1 MSVDL
6 HWIRTAISSGVSHS
20 GIGRI
25 VSYTPVGG
33 GGFPE
38 AGSYNSTLY
47 GEVYPISNGG
57 TFFTASENSIDY
69 PNQICDVIVK
79 NDGSGGTY
87 TDWTTVTNIQY
98 NAYAVI
104 ADTYYSPHL
113 GGVLEVPSGSGN
125 VINNYNCNGW
135 EFIHDGGGG
144 YVSTDYDIVY
154 IAAGTLTGYYQN
166 AKTEVPE
173 FTGNYYDNGTYYD
186 CIHDGSGGYY
196 VGNVQ
201 YGSYYMGGEYITND
215 GTYSY
220 YWDGNGSYYAV

>member
-1 MSVDL
+1 MSVWFKYAGDKDITPG
-6 HWIRTAISSGVSHS
+6 HPGGSSLFTLPGGVS
-20 GIGRI
+20 
-25 VSYTPVGG
+25 
-33 GGFPE
+33 FPP

-47 GEVYPISNGG
+47 GEVYPIANGG
-57 TFFTASENSIDY
+57 TYFTASENTVDY

-87 TDWTTVTNIQY
+87 TDWATVTNIQY
-98 NAYAVI
+98 NANGVL
-104 ADTYYSPHL
+104 ADTYLSPHL
-113 GGVLEVPSGSGN
+113 GGSLEVPSGSGN
-125 VINNYNCNGW
+125 VISNYDAAGW
-135 EFIHDGGGG
+135 QFTHDGGGG
-144 YVSTDYDIVY
+144 YYATDYGIVY

-166 AKTEVPE
+166 ARTEVPDL
-173 FTGNYYDNGTYYD
+173 TGNYYDNGTYYD

-201 YGSYYMGGEYITND
+201 YGSYYMSGEYITND